1 MKIDKTC
8 RDCKAYKALVKKL
21 EKEVRILSSEVS
33 TLRKSFRRSSEYI
46 EDLTFDKS
54 LEDIL
59 GFEIKDS
66 KFKDSKFKDSK
77 FKDSDAINSNTI
89 NSIRSEDDKE

>member
-8 RDCKAYKALVKKL
+8 KDCKAYKALVKKL

-46 EDLTFDKS
+46 EDLMADVD
-54 LEDIL
+54 LEDVL
-59 GFEIKDS
+59 RELAFKSDKNEKGEKDEEGE
-66 KFKDSKFKDSK
+66 K
-77 FKDSDAINSNTI
+77 
-89 NSIRSEDDKE
+89 

>member
-46 EDLTFDKS
+46 EDLMADVDLEDVLRELAFKSDKS
-54 LEDIL
+54 EK
-59 GFEIKDS
+59 GEKDEEGEEGE
-66 KFKDSKFKDSK
+66 K
-77 FKDSDAINSNTI
+77 
-89 NSIRSEDDKE
+89 